1 MSPDDLQPLTEKLT
15 RDAVA
20 HYWSTLTNQSGRQN
34 PDRADVGNRTAV
46 TGGGQ
51 MDGFANMFAA
61 VAMQMGIPST
71 EIFMRSRVELPGYY
85 RPTKRWDL
93 VIVRDGQLLA
103 AVEFKSQAGPS
114 FGNNFNNRTEEVIGS
129 AVDLWTAFA
138 KGAYSPNRVRPW
150 IGWLMLLEECTGS
163 TEPVVLKS
171 PHFAAFPEFEN
182 SSYADRYGILVN
194 KLKQEG
200 LYTETA
206 LVLSDRVEG
215 RQGVYRNGAQRETV
229 AAMISQFA
237 RYIQYVVANGR

>member
-1 MSPDDLQPLTEKLT
+1 MSPDDLKTLTDKLICE
-15 RDAVA
+15 AVA
-20 HYWSTLTNQSGRQN
+20 HYWGTLTTQSGRQN
-34 PDRADVGNRTAV
+34 SDKADVGNRTAV

-51 MDGFANMFAA
+51 MDGFANLFAT
-61 VAMQMGIPST
+61 VAMRMGIPVVD
-71 EIFMRSRVELPGYY
+71 IYMRSRVELPGYY

-93 VIVRDGQLLA
+93 VIVKDGHLLA
-103 AVEFKSQAGPS
+103 AIELKSQAGPS

-138 KGAYSPNRVRPW
+138 KGAYTPSRIRPW
-150 IGWLMLLEECTGS
+150 VGWLMLLEECAGS
-163 TEPVVLKS
+163 TEPVTLKC

-206 LVLSDRVEG
+206 LLLSNRVDG
-215 RQGVYRNGAQRETV
+215 RQGVYRSAEGRETV
-229 AAMISQFA
+229 ASMVSQFA
-237 RYIQYVVANGR
+237 RHIQYVVANGC